1 MERPSSGMESQV
13 LERRKFGFML
23 GQLSRSWAI
32 PVVLAF
38 DHICMRENS
47 QMCYVDPTL
56 MALDLF

>member
-13 LERRKFGFML
+13 LERRMFGFML
-23 GQLSRSWAI
+23 GQLSRSWVI
-32 PVVLAF
+32 VLAS

>member
-1 MERPSSGMESQV
+1 MESQV
-13 LERRKFGFML
+13 LERRMFGFML
-23 GQLSRSWAI
+23 GQLSRSWVI
-32 PVVLAF
+32 VLAS